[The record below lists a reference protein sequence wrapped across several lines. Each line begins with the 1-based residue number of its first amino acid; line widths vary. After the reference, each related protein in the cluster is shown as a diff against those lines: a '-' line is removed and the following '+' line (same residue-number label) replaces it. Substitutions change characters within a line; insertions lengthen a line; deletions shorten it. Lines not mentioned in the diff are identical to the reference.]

1 MPSIQNLKQ
10 LENILMLSA
19 LNMCTKS
26 ADNRTDDGQQNNCA
40 IKHCYC

>member
-19 LNMCTKS
+19 LNCVQKA
-26 ADNRTDDGQQNNCA
+26 ADKRTDDGQQNNCA
-40 IKHCYC
+40 IKHC